1 MTQPSNKEMK
11 LTRPVQVAALQL
23 ISSVGRTIWER
34 RCRLLGDAV
43 TLP

>member
-23 ISSVGRTIWER
+23 ISSVRW
-34 RCRLLGDAV
+34 
-43 TLP
+43 TLPSVNR